1 MAFIPLNRVH
11 WLYWLALLWCSV
23 YLLLTLFWWQQTHQQ
38 GEQIR
43 RTEQLMPLLLPV
55 QHLIQQLQLERGLSA
70 GQVTPSLPYKPA
82 LQIQYL
88 LTDAA
93 WRDLSVVLE
102 QHRPSAE
109 NMPLNQL
116 TRQHPLLALRQEV
129 TYNGLDLMPTDGAAV
144 IKAYSAVIKPLLQF
158 VQLLRQEG
166 KLDWQQHSTAISSLT
181 EAIERAGLE
190 RALLHI
196 ATAEQEMTAGR
207 HQNYVFVVNEQRDFL
222 QEFEAKSPATVL
234 TLWQQWQQSEA
245 YQQLVLVRE
254 QALQQQFSVTP
265 AQWFSLATQ
274 NINQLYLLQ
283 RQLQFQLQQDLAKAH
298 LLRQQMLLQ
307 LQLHQQLIV
316 LLLLLLLWR
325 MYRLN
330 RANQP
335 VAKNA
340 RLESTM
346 HNQFSN

>member
-1 MAFIPLNRVH
+1 MAFIPLKRVH

-23 YLLLTLFWWQQTHQQ
+23 YLLLNLSWWQQTNQQ

-43 RTEQLMPLLLPV
+43 QTEQLLPVLLPV

-70 GQVTPSLPYKPA
+70 GLVTPSLPYKPA

-93 WRDLSVVLE
+93 WRDLSLQLA
-102 QHRPSAE
+102 QHRLTPE
-109 NMPLNQL
+109 HPQLNQL
-116 TRQHPLLALRQEV
+116 IRQQPLLALRQQV
-129 TYNGLDLMPTDGAAV
+129 IYNGMDVMPTDGASV

-158 VQLLRQEG
+158 VQSLRQDG
-166 KLDWQQHSTAISSLT
+166 KSDWQQHSTAISSLT
-181 EAIERAGLE
+181 DAIERAGLE

-222 QEFEAKSPATVL
+222 KEFAAKSPATVL
-234 TLWQQWQQSEA
+234 TLWQQWQQSA
-245 YQQLVLVRE
+245 TYQELVLVRE
-254 QALQQQFSVTP
+254 QALLQQFSVTP
-265 AQWFSLATQ
+265 AQWFSLASQ
-274 NINQLYLLQ
+274 NINQLY
-283 RQLQFQLQQDLAKAH
+283 QLQQQLQLQLQQDLAKAQ

-307 LQLHQQLIV
+307 LELHQQLIV

-330 RANQP
+330 KADQA

-340 RLESTM
+340 HLETGL
-346 HNQFSN
+346 HNQFSS